1 MALQSHLGDVEGY
14 PRSSVGKDS
23 GCKAGDPGSI
33 PGLGDPLEKEMA
45 AHLSILAWT
54 IPRTEEPIML
64 YSPRGRKSWT

>member
-45 AHLSILAWT
+45 AHLSILA
-54 IPRTEEPIML
+54 
-64 YSPRGRKSWT
+64 